1 MFGAGVGR
9 ALIAHPLFSDAINS
23 MRPIPY
29 FRQRWHTHLAAKSAP
44 GMNRMGTR
52 CSYIF
57 GDETFWTVGADSRY
71 SLPLSGAGPFGRIS
85 PLLKEQN
92 MNIGNRPSALL
103 VALAAGTLLMAGCDQ
118 RAPAGST
125 SATPPGST
133 SAKTDRAADKVGSTV
148 SNAADRTATVAED
161 AAITAKVKA
170 AILAEPGL
178 KSLQINVDTNGATV
192 TLSGNVDNADLKE
205 RAKQIASNTSGVK
218 GVVDQLAVKSS

>member
-1 MFGAGVGR
+1 
-9 ALIAHPLFSDAINS
+9 
-23 MRPIPY
+23 
-29 FRQRWHTHLAAKSAP
+29 
-44 GMNRMGTR
+44 
-52 CSYIF
+52 
-57 GDETFWTVGADSRY
+57 
-71 SLPLSGAGPFGRIS
+71 
-85 PLLKEQN
+85 

-125 SATPPGST
+125 SATPPAST
-133 SAKTDRAADKVGSTV
+133 SAKMDQAADKFGTTV
-148 SNAADRTATVAED
+148 SNAADKTVTVAED

-192 TLSGNVDNADLKE
+192 TLSGNVDNADLRE
-205 RAKQIASNTSGVK
+205 RAKQVVSSTSGVK

>member
-1 MFGAGVGR
+1 
-9 ALIAHPLFSDAINS
+9 
-23 MRPIPY
+23 
-29 FRQRWHTHLAAKSAP
+29 
-44 GMNRMGTR
+44 
-52 CSYIF
+52 
-57 GDETFWTVGADSRY
+57 
-71 SLPLSGAGPFGRIS
+71 
-85 PLLKEQN
+85 

-125 SATPPGST
+125 SATPPNSA
-133 SAKTDRAADKVGSTV
+133 SAKMDRAADKVGTTV
-148 SNAADRTATVAED
+148 SNAADKTATVAED

>member
-1 MFGAGVGR
+1 
-9 ALIAHPLFSDAINS
+9 
-23 MRPIPY
+23 
-29 FRQRWHTHLAAKSAP
+29 
-44 GMNRMGTR
+44 
-52 CSYIF
+52 
-57 GDETFWTVGADSRY
+57 
-71 SLPLSGAGPFGRIS
+71 
-85 PLLKEQN
+85 

-133 SAKTDRAADKVGSTV
+133 SAKMDRAADKVGATV
-148 SNAADRTATVAED
+148 SNAADKTASAADD

-178 KSLQINVDTNGATV
+178 KSLEINVDTNGATV
-192 TLSGNVDNADLKE
+192 TLSGNVANADLKE

-218 GVVDQLAVKSS
+218 GVVDQLSVKSS